1 MQSEIFLLQEDL
13 TPNINKEKLH
23 TTRISVRKMDQK
35 RIDEVR
41 RIFNVGNKIVVNY
54 INDLDLWIIGGYGPV
69 DIQEEFS
76 KNLLPIPDYAKVS
89 EAFRPYITTG
99 DAVEGFNVYKFKT
112 PFWNGGRDLS
122 EVDIYLIQCTNNG
135 VSYFACANLDV
146 LRSFIGHGA
155 K

>member
-1 MQSEIFLLQEDL
+1 M
-13 TPNINKEKLH
+13 NKE
-23 TTRISVRKMDQK
+23 RIEKIRKSLN
-35 RIDEVR
+35 IDDRLQFAFAEEL
-41 RIFNVGNKIVVNY
+41 G
-54 INDLDLWIIGGYGPV
+54 LWIIGGYGPV

>member
-1 MQSEIFLLQEDL
+1 M
-13 TPNINKEKLH
+13 NKE
-23 TTRISVRKMDQK
+23 RIEKIRKSLN
-35 RIDEVR
+35 IDDRLQFAFAEEL
-41 RIFNVGNKIVVNY
+41 G
-54 INDLDLWIIGGYGPV
+54 LWIIGGYGTV

-89 EAFRPYITTG
+89 EAFQPYITTE
-99 DAVEGFNVYKFKT
+99 DAAEVFSVYKFKT
-112 PFWNGGRDLS
+112 PFWNGGRELS
-122 EVDIYLIQCTNNG
+122 EVDIYFIQCTNNG

>member
-1 MQSEIFLLQEDL
+1 
-13 TPNINKEKLH
+13 
-23 TTRISVRKMDQK
+23 MDKK
-35 RIDEVR
+35 RIEEIRKTLNIDDRLQFAFAEEL
-41 RIFNVGNKIVVNY
+41 G
-54 INDLDLWIIGGYGPV
+54 LWIIGGYGPV

-112 PFWNGGRDLS
+112 PFWNGGRELS
-122 EVDIYLIQCTNNG
+122 EVDIYFIQCTNNG

-146 LRSFIGHGA
+146 LRSFVIGNRTN
-155 K
+155 